1 MSHIR
6 SLPSN
11 PLVQSRWTDSLPPTG
26 ALPPLALESSPSTG
40 VTDLALLLEEA
51 EQMLPAGQEQAL
63 AALTAALLANF
74 GGLGSTDC
82 PCCPSQQDETPVISG
97 TPPTPAP
104 SPRTRP
110 PGGAPGPSAPSTSSV
125 PSGEAG
131 GSRPVASTDTSA
143 PVGESQ
149 PNAEGYAF
157 PVQGYQG
164 KIELHHGSNRGGSD
178 IFAPRGT
185 PVMAMRDGTVV
196 DAGTSG
202 VGGNNVLIQG
212 DDNLMYYYAHM
223 DQTPLV
229 QTGQKV
235 EAGQQLGAVG
245 DSGNAKGTG
254 PHLHIGIGP
263 SIVNGVGP
271 AGGTGGDFDAVGLLN
286 QVLQG

>member
-11 PLVQSRWTDSLPPTG
+11 PVVPSRWTDNLPP
-26 ALPPLALESSPSTG
+26 AAVVSPLAQESSFNSG
-40 VTDLALLLEEA
+40 GDLALLLEEA
-51 EQMLPAGQEQAL
+51 EQMLAAGQEQAL

-74 GGLGSTDC
+74 GGFGSTDC
-82 PCCPSQQDETPVISG
+82 RCCCPSPQDNGTGPIS
-97 TPPTPAP
+97 
-104 SPRTRP
+104 SSTRP
-110 PGGAPGPSAPSTSSV
+110 TAGAARADGPGGAPGPSVPSSSV
-125 PSGEAG
+125 PAG
-131 GSRPVASTDTSA
+131 GAEGSPSVAPTSTTA
-143 PVGESQ
+143 PVGDSG
-149 PNAEGYAF
+149 PNADGYAF

-185 PVMAMRDGTVV
+185 PVMAMRGGTVV
-196 DAGTSG
+196 DAGSSD

-223 DQTPLV
+223 DQLPLV

-235 EAGQQLGAVG
+235 EAGQQLGGVG